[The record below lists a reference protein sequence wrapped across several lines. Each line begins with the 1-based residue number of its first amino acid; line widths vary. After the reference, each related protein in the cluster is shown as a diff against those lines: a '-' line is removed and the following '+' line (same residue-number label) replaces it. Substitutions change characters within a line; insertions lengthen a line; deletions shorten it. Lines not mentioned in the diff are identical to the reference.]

1 MIQNLDRL
9 KVFYHVYSER
19 SVMAAAKTLHVSQ
32 SAVSQSLR
40 KLEKEIKSPLFTRLH
55 KRLVP
60 TSAGERLFK
69 IVRPFMADL
78 DVCLKTL
85 GQAKNEPLGELR
97 VGAPVE
103 FGKAY
108 FPAMVAAF
116 RKKYPDVTFYLK
128 LGDAATLLPMVEKG
142 RIDFALVDEY
152 LTQNQFVGNIDMFH
166 FEPVVEE
173 EVILA
178 CSREYFEKTLKK
190 DHSFNNLRR
199 QNFIAYRRNAQTLKN
214 WFKHHWGKYNVHLNV
229 VLTVGSHQ
237 AVIAAINHHVGLGV
251 VASHLVNENLN
262 SGQVIRIETSKA
274 QIINQI
280 SLVHLK
286 NKIPTLA
293 EKVFE
298 KFLVKK
304 IHLIGI

>member
-1 MIQNLDRL
+1 
-9 KVFYHVYSER
+9 
-19 SVMAAAKTLHVSQ
+19 MAAAKTLHVSQ

-60 TSAGERLFK
+60 TSAGERLFE

-78 DVCLKTL
+78 DLCLKTL
-85 GQAKNEPLGELR
+85 GQAKDEPFGELR
-97 VGAPVE
+97 IGAPAE
-103 FGKAY
+103 FGKAC
-108 FPAMVAAF
+108 FPAIVAAF

-152 LTQNQFVGNIDMFH
+152 LTQYQFVGNLDMFH
-166 FEPVVEE
+166 FEPVVGE

-178 CSREYFEKTLKK
+178 CSREYFETSLKK

-199 QNFIAYRRNAQTLKN
+199 QNYIAYRHNAQTLKN
-214 WFKHHWGKYNVHLNV
+214 WFKHHFGKYNVNLNV

-251 VASHLVNENLN
+251 VASHMVNENLN
-262 SGQVIRIETSKA
+262 SGQVVRIESSKA

-280 SLVHLK
+280 SLVHLQ
-286 NKIPTLA
+286 NKIPTHT

-298 KFLVKK
+298 KFLVGK
-304 IHLIGI
+304 IHLMEI